1 MVGAEGG
8 LDRAG
13 AGDGAVRAAPPM
25 WSSRLAFILAAVGS
39 AVGLGNIWKFPYMAG
54 TGGGSAFVLVY
65 LGCVLLVG
73 VPVLMSELMLGRM
86 ARKGPITAMASLG
99 RRFGGTPAWGLVGVV
114 GVVAA
119 VLILSFYSVVAGWA
133 LAYVPKL
140 ASGTFAGAD
149 AARSAEAFGALLA
162 DPAGLFLWHSAFLL
176 ATVLIVMRG
185 VRSGIEVAVTWLMP
199 LLFLMLLVLVGY
211 AAVAGDFARAAGY
224 LFTPDFSKVTPEL
237 VIAAAGQA
245 FFSLSLGLGA
255 MLAYGAY
262 LPEDVSI
269 PRTAVVIA
277 GADTLCALTAGLA
290 IFPIVFAH
298 DLDPAEG
305 PGLVFVTLPVA
316 FGGMPFGSLFGTVFF
331 VLIVVAALTS
341 SVALLEPA
349 VAALDDRTR
358 LGRVRLTVGLGA
370 FAWLF
375 GLLTVF
381 SFNIWSDVQ
390 PLGDG
395 RTLFDLI
402 DWITANLMI
411 PLGAT
416 LIAVFAG
423 WVLGREAGRLE
434 LGLPP
439 GAVHGLWLALVRYVA
454 PLAILVIAWRKIVG

>member
-1 MVGAEGG
+1 MTGVTDGMG
-8 LDRAG
+8 RAD
-13 AGDGAVRAAPPM
+13 GDPGTGAAPAL

-86 ARKGPITAMASLG
+86 ARRGPITALADLG
-99 RRFGGTPAWGLVGVV
+99 RRFGGTPAWGLVGAI
-114 GVVAA
+114 GVLAA
-119 VLILSFYSVVAGWA
+119 ILILSFYSVVAGWA

-140 ASGTFAGAD
+140 AAGAFTGAD
-149 AARSAEAFGALLA
+149 AERSGAAFAALLA
-162 DPAGLFLWHSAFLL
+162 DPAALFLWHTLFIGL
-176 ATVLIVMRG
+176 TVAIVMRG

-199 LLFLMLLVLVGY
+199 LLFIMLLILVGY
-211 AAVAGDFARAAGY
+211 AVAAGDFARGAAY
-224 LFTPDFSKVTPEL
+224 LFTPDFSKVTPGL

-262 LPEDVSI
+262 LPDDVSI
-269 PRTAVVIA
+269 PRTAVTIA
-277 GADTLCALTAGLA
+277 AADTACALAAGLA

-298 DLDPAEG
+298 GLDPAEG

-316 FGGMPFGSLFGTVFF
+316 FGGMPFGALFGTVFF
-331 VLIVVAALTS
+331 VLIGIAALTS
-341 SVALLEPA
+341 AVALLEPA
-349 VAALDDRTR
+349 VAALQDRVR
-358 LGRVRLTVGLGA
+358 IGRVGLTAGFGA

-381 SFNIWSDVQ
+381 SFNVWADVR
-390 PLGDG
+390 PFGDG

-402 DWITANLMI
+402 DWFTANLLI

-416 LIAVFAG
+416 LIAVFTG
-423 WVLGREAGRLE
+423 WVVTREAGRTA

-439 GAVHGLWLALVRYVA
+439 GAAHGLWLALVRYVA
-454 PLAILVIAWRKIVG
+454 PIAILVIAWRKIVG